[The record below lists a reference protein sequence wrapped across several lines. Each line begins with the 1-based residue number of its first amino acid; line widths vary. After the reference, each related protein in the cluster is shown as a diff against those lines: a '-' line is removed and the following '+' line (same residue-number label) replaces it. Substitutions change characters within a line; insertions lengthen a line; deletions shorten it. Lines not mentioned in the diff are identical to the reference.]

1 MRNIAHSK
9 FLLIFCG
16 LMLALVLPLQLQAQL
31 TRGAIYGTVTDESGA
46 IVPGATVTVT
56 AVSTNISRTATTNED
71 GFYRISALDPG
82 KYMIKIEKS
91 GFTTAEVKELV
102 VNTAAE
108 VSFDIKLKV
117 GQVTETI
124 DVTAQTEAIT
134 LNKTNATVGTT
145 IESQRVVELP
155 LGAARNVNG
164 LALLSPNV
172 FSAPGSSGIS
182 ANGQRARNN
191 NFTIDG
197 SDNNDI
203 SVTIST
209 SPVIAEAVQEFQ
221 VQTNPYSAENGRN
234 TGAAINVSTKSG
246 TNNFR
251 GEVWNY
257 YRGSDLNALSNTEK
271 TAGLTQP
278 PQFNRNQTGFSIG
291 GPVFFPNIGDD
302 GPSIY
307 NGKDRTFFFFLF
319 QRDNI
324 TSGTLQGGTIRIP
337 TPAGFAAL
345 NTVPLRAGQSVASR
359 AAVLN
364 SLSFL
369 NGIYA
374 QNPTFRN
381 LTNIA
386 VNGVNIQTGQT
397 NIGITQPV
405 KDYNWTVRFDHK
417 ISEKDNLT
425 YRLIYNQSSS
435 TNVTSNL
442 NFGNLFSADQFLK
455 DTNMA
460 ISESHVFSS
469 SLVNEFRFSYIRRN
483 LDFPEN
489 DTVTPTTNITGLV
502 AFGGLSNFP
511 QSRVSDFYQFSNTMT
526 FITGNHTMKFGGDIR
541 YNVLDNFSGFDFK
554 GTFTF
559 TSFQN
564 FLNNNVGTFQQA
576 NSAAVFDAKQ
586 LQQSY
591 FFQDDWRVRPNTK
604 TN

>member
-9 FLLIFCG
+9 FLLFFCG

-82 KYMIKIEKS
+82 KYTVKIEKS

-102 VNTAAE
+102 INTAAE
-108 VSFDIKLKV
+108 ISFDIKLKV

-251 GEVWNY
+251 G
-257 YRGSDLNALSNTEK
+257 
-271 TAGLTQP
+271 
-278 PQFNRNQTGFSIG
+278 
-291 GPVFFPNIGDD
+291 
-302 GPSIY
+302 
-307 NGKDRTFFFFLF
+307 
-319 QRDNI
+319 
-324 TSGTLQGGTIRIP
+324 
-337 TPAGFAAL
+337 
-345 NTVPLRAGQSVASR
+345 
-359 AAVLN
+359 
-364 SLSFL
+364 
-369 NGIYA
+369 
-374 QNPTFRN
+374 
-381 LTNIA
+381 
-386 VNGVNIQTGQT
+386 
-397 NIGITQPV
+397 
-405 KDYNWTVRFDHK
+405 
-417 ISEKDNLT
+417 
-425 YRLIYNQSSS
+425 
-435 TNVTSNL
+435 
-442 NFGNLFSADQFLK
+442 
-455 DTNMA
+455 
-460 ISESHVFSS
+460 
-469 SLVNEFRFSYIRRN
+469 
-483 LDFPEN
+483 
-489 DTVTPTTNITGLV
+489 
-502 AFGGLSNFP
+502 
-511 QSRVSDFYQFSNTMT
+511 
-526 FITGNHTMKFGGDIR
+526 
-541 YNVLDNFSGFDFK
+541 
-554 GTFTF
+554 
-559 TSFQN
+559 
-564 FLNNNVGTFQQA
+564 
-576 NSAAVFDAKQ
+576 
-586 LQQSY
+586 
-591 FFQDDWRVRPNTK
+591 
-604 TN
+604 